1 MPQMRYICTSKCG
14 IYVPQSEAFEAYLL
28 NKIEVHQN
36 MYLIEAVVREKH
48 DLKGHTSSFE

>member
-14 IYVPQSEAFEAYLL
+14 IYVPQSVAFVAYLL

-36 MYLIEAVVREKH
+36 MYLIVALVWETPV
-48 DLKGHTSSFE
+48 LKGHTSSFE